1 MAKHRNGSVKDIP
14 MTFIPEY
21 TTFYDAAP
29 EGEEGGETY
38 AYEDGGDM
46 GATDFGSF

>member
-1 MAKHRNGSVKDIP
+1 

-29 EGEEGGETY
+29 EGEEGGE
-38 AYEDGGDM
+38 AYSYDEGGS
-46 GATDFGSF
+46 DFGDFT